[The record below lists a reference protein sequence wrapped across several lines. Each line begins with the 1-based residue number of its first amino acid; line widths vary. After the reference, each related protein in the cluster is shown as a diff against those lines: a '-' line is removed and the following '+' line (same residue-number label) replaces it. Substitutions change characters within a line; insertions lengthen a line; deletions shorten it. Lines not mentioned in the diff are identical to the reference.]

1 MAGVPR
7 QALVVEEILRELHI
21 DSYEPS
27 VVQYVMDF
35 VYSEYTYYLSDSG
48 KILLFWPD
56 SSQVDKYPLIQ
67 KFSVLKRKCQYFLQL
82 KSSPIQIKPVLTIF
96 PNVIIYLSI
105 KFPWKSYFLENP
117 TGSSQSGLMRPLF

>member
-48 KILLFWPD
+48 QILLLWPD
-56 SSQVDKYPLIQ
+56 SSQVDKYPLI
-67 KFSVLKRKCQYFLQL
+67 
-82 KSSPIQIKPVLTIF
+82 
-96 PNVIIYLSI
+96 
-105 KFPWKSYFLENP
+105 
-117 TGSSQSGLMRPLF
+117 